1 MVRFK
6 NSCDLSG
13 SPYWETEDDLFP
25 PTPDLDKDPDS
36 TWLIWMRIDYEERE
50 LERRLAEDEIE
61 QGEEDALIKAWGGE
75 QPKHLSMRRQTKKR
89 S

>member
-6 NSCDLSG
+6 NSRDLSG

-50 LERRLAEDEIE
+50 SWSTGSPRMKSNRA
-61 QGEEDALIKAWGGE
+61 
-75 QPKHLSMRRQTKKR
+75 KKTL
-89 S
+89 